1 MYWKEAYK
9 TRTRTSYRG
18 YETIYNNEPRLQF
31 HELLDYMEE
40 FTRIYEECKDDH
52 PAIREAKCLDAQFPE
67 IMLDIME
74 NDLFCGRADIFPLGM
89 NAQYINSEWGFA
101 MNFDWFDEK
110 IADESIPAADR
121 ERLAA
126 LRSYWDGKTSTKRF
140 LAEMDPEDKVYL
152 ITGGVEDGTVLDLA
166 NFPHA
171 GAALQRVAGI
181 FLDYHKLLENGIPGL
196 QKLIDDKQA
205 QHPENDPNFYVGMK
219 MALQTIVK
227 TLNWYSERAGEL
239 AGSEKEEARKADLLE
254 MQRIC
259 RKLTT
264 EKPETFREAVQLVI
278 IYTMI
283 DGAREWGRMDDYLAP
298 FYVRDLECGTI
309 TEEEAIRLLTSF
321 WYLMIA
327 KEQVTDD
334 RVVVGG
340 LGRKYPEEADR
351 LALVI
356 MEVSRRV
363 KDIVPQLTLRMYEGM
378 NPALYEKAMDCIGE
392 GCTYPMLYRDENIIP
407 GVQKVFG
414 ISYEEALGWMPLG
427 CGEFTID
434 HSIIVSP
441 NSVLNLA
448 NVLWGTI
455 NGGYDST
462 GKYRLTPNATTI
474 NDYENFEQLWNVF
487 CDNVAFLTDV
497 SARNHSRG
505 YEIIAEDMSL
515 NLHNILYDGCLDAGK
530 GVINGGTSKCGG
542 SDEIYGIV
550 TCSDSLYA
558 IKKNVFEDHT
568 ISAETMLTALKAN
581 FKGYEEE
588 RRILLDTDKFGNDL
602 QEVDEMMKAVHEMV
616 CYTMLEI
623 SGKYFGLD
631 CFGMVNINNRDNTTY
646 GRNTGATPDG
656 RLAGTSLSNANN
668 PTAGMDKNGVT
679 AFMNSLLK
687 ARGDIHFG
695 TVQNVKFSKDTFN
708 GMRAQIIYPLMDSY
722 FGRGGTQLMINV
734 LGREDLENA
743 RREPEKYSNLIVRV
757 GGFSARYVELAD
769 EVQIDILNRTLN

>member
-9 TRTRTSYRG
+9 TRTKTSYVG
-18 YETIYNNEPRLQF
+18 YDTIYNNEPRLNF
-31 HELLDYMEE
+31 SELLNHMER
-40 FTRIYEECKDDH
+40 FTEVYKSCKDDH

-67 IMLDIME
+67 IMLNIMP

-101 MNFDWFDEK
+101 MNFDWFNEK
-110 IADESIPAADR
+110 ISDPSVSEKDR
-121 ERLAA
+121 IRLTA
-126 LRSYWDGKTSTKRF
+126 LKEYWKDHTSTKKF
-140 LAEMDPEDKVYL
+140 LAEMDPVDKVYMV
-152 ITGGVEDGTVLDLA
+152 TGGVSDGMILDLA

-171 GAALQRVAGI
+171 ATALQRVAGI
-181 FLDYHKLLENGIPGL
+181 FLDYHKLLDYGLPGL
-196 QKLIDDKQA
+196 EALIAEKEKE
-205 QHPENDPNFYVGMK
+205 HPENDPNFYEGMK
-219 MALQTIVK
+219 MGLRTIMK
-227 TLNWYSERAGEL
+227 TLNWYADQAATLWKTEKNEER
-239 AGSEKEEARKADLLE
+239 KRDLQAIE
-254 MQRIC
+254 RIC
-259 RKLTT
+259 NKLVK
-264 EKPETFREAVQLVI
+264 EKPETFREAIQLVI

-298 FYVRDLECGTI
+298 YYKHDLENGLI
-309 TEEEAIRLLTSF
+309 DEEEAIRLLTSF
-321 WYLMIA
+321 WQLMIA

-334 RVVVGG
+334 RVIIGG
-340 LGRKYPEEADR
+340 LGRKYPEEADE
-351 LALVI
+351 LALII

-363 KDIVPQLTLRMYEGM
+363 RDIVPQLTLRMYKGM
-378 NPALYEKAMDCIGE
+378 NPKLYEKAMDCIGE
-392 GCTYPMLYRDENIIP
+392 GTTYPMLYQDENIIP

-414 ISYEEALGWMPLG
+414 IDEKLAESWMPLG

-434 HSIIVSP
+434 HGIIVSP
-441 NSVLNLA
+441 NSVLNMA

-462 GKYRLTPNATTI
+462 GRYRMTPNETFLT
-474 NDYENFEQLWNVF
+474 DYKTFDELWNVY
-487 CDNVAFLTDV
+487 CANVAYLTDV

-515 NLHNILYDGCLDAGK
+515 NLHNILYDGCMDAGK
-530 GVINGGTSKCGG
+530 GVISGGCVKCGG

-558 IKKNVFEDHT
+558 IKKCVYEDKT
-568 ISAETMLTALKAN
+568 ISAETLLAALKADFN
-581 FKGYEEE
+581 GYEDI
-588 RRILLDTDKFGNDL
+588 RNQLLNVDKFGNDL
-602 QEVDEMMKAVHEMV
+602 EEVDNMMKAVHEMV
-616 CYTMLEI
+616 CYTMLDI

-656 RLAGTSLSNANN
+656 RYAGTSLTNANN

-679 AFMNSLLK
+679 AFINSLLK

-695 TVQNVKFSKDTFN
+695 TVQNMKFSKDTFN
-708 GMRAQIIYPLMDSY
+708 GMRKQVIYPLMDSY
-722 FGRGGTQLMINV
+722 FGRGGTQAMINV
-734 LGREDLENA
+734 VGREDLENA
-743 RREPEKYSNLIVRV
+743 RKEPEKYSNLIVRV

-769 EVQIDILNRTLN
+769 DVQLDILNRTLN